1 MRRSSMPCSE
11 NRLGAGARVGALR
24 RSAQMSAAEWKDLLE
39 LRIVPVLDDAETGEA
54 VSRVFR
60 K

>member
-1 MRRSSMPCSE
+1 
-11 NRLGAGARVGALR
+11 
-24 RSAQMSAAEWKDLLE
+24 MSAAEWKDLLE
-39 LRIVPVLDDAETGEA
+39 LRIVPVLDDAETGKA